1 MIGLERSRRSRRAV
15 GPHGRGRFSVA
26 EPACSWKVAA
36 VRGLVV
42 ALLALPGVTSAQVLA
57 IGTDGGVTLYDG
69 AAVYTAQGA
78 TPIQAPPP
86 RRAPRPAA
94 MRDGAALKRAA
105 VAAELSP
112 ELVAAVAWRES
123 GGRSDRISRA
133 GAVGEMQLTPA
144 TARGLGVDASV
155 PAENLKGGAAYLRVL
170 MRRYDGD
177 LVRAL
182 AAYNAGPKTVD
193 RFGGVPPYRE
203 TQAYVAAVLDRLS
216 QAVVPIG
223 AGSWK

>member
-1 MIGLERSRRSRRAV
+1 MASIV
-15 GPHGRGRFSVA
+15 
-26 EPACSWKVAA
+26 
-36 VRGLVV
+36 
-42 ALLALPGVTSAQVLA
+42 LPGVTSAQVLA
-57 IGTDGGVTLYDG
+57 IGADGGVTTYDG

-78 TPIQAPPP
+78 SPIQAPRP
-86 RRAPRPAA
+86 RLARRLAA
-94 MRDGAALKRAA
+94 KRDETALKRAA
-105 VAAELSP
+105 IAAELSP
-112 ELVAAVAWRES
+112 ELLAAVAWRES

-133 GAVGEMQLTPA
+133 GAVGEMQLMPA
-144 TARGLGVDASV
+144 TARGLGVDAYA
-155 PAENLKGGAAYLRVL
+155 PAENLRGGAAYLRVL

-216 QAVVPIG
+216 QAVVPV
-223 AGSWK
+223 ATGSWK